1 VTRDGK
7 PVAGLAVTFRLPA
20 SSGDHFDGPPKLT
33 ATAVTDSLGIATSPP
48 IVAGRAPG
56 AIVAEATAAAAA
68 GHGTYHLAVV
78 PVIPPAPKPHPVHHH
93 PVPVTG

>member
-7 PVAGLAVTFRLPA
+7 PVAGLTVTFRLPA
-20 SSGDHFDGPPKLT
+20 SSGDYFDGPPKLT
-33 ATAVTDSLGIATSPP
+33 AKAVTNHLGVAVSPP
-48 IVAGRAPG
+48 IVAGPVPG
-56 AIVAEATAAAAA
+56 AIVASATAAAAA

-78 PVIPPAPKPHPVHHH
+78 PAIPPAPKPHPVHHH